1 MNKKLPDE
9 IVWRK
14 IKVGFEP
21 PQKSWMQDP
30 DLQEYI
36 REAKRKLA
44 NAGILTKK
52 AVDNKIDSLSTHDDK
67 NYDWRYLCAAQ
78 LI

>member
-1 MNKKLPDE
+1 MDKKLPDE

-14 IKVGFEP
+14 QKIGFEP
-21 PQKSWMQDP
+21 PQKNWMQDP
-30 DLQEYI
+30 VIQEYI
-36 REAKRKLA
+36 MEAKRKLA
-44 NAGILTKK
+44 NSGVLTKK
-52 AVDNKIDSLSTHDDK
+52 ALDKKIEPLSAHADK